1 VRSASLSARRR
12 RAAAREVAEAMAQLR
27 ALGLGNMPA
36 RARAANAERVA
47 REAGMSAEEIAA
59 LAGAAPELVAY
70 LRGEGPRPP
79 GCPVVIG

>member
-1 VRSASLSARRR
+1 MRAAPLIARRR
-12 RAAAREVAEAMAQLR
+12 RAAACEVAEAMAQLR
-27 ALGLGNMPA
+27 AFGLGHVPS

-47 REAGMSAEEIAA
+47 REWGLGTEEIAA

-79 GCPVVIG
+79 GTPVVIG